1 MEYKG
6 EQGIWGYFIVTTW
19 MEVYV
24 NKHGCLE
31 ENTNKDKKRGHTDRL
46 QWETEHWV
54 IFASVF
60 FLFFI
65 KTSISSTTLCLLV
78 WSEAWSILGWK
89 LVWDVETEQDVLFIS
104 TADSLRQHVCLCYS
118 HEHTLTPPFNS
129 FPLYISVS
137 QPLILSVIFFSIH
150 SFISH
155 IMNRLI

>member
-1 MEYKG
+1 MRNR
-6 EQGIWGYFIVTTW
+6 T
-19 MEVYV
+19 
-24 NKHGCLE
+24 C
-31 ENTNKDKKRGHTDRL
+31 
-46 QWETEHWV
+46 V

-118 HEHTLTPPFNS
+118 HEHTITPPFNS

-150 SFISH
+150 SLSYRTLWIDWYRFHGTGRPTSVRIDPQDVDGSLETTALTNAFILLNNSFSD
-155 IMNRLI
+155 LPAT